1 MMYSILGAG
10 VAGLCAATALVERGA
25 KVEVIDSDPD
35 PTGASWYA
43 GGMLAPFCEGE
54 AAPERVV
61 LAGQR
66 AFEWWNAR
74 VPGVVQKGTLV
85 VAPPRDR
92 AELDRFARA
101 TRSHHWVDPG
111 AIEPDLAGRFASGL
125 HFSSEAHLDPR
136 AATAALCAR
145 LRMLGAELLFGQ
157 QATPRG
163 QIIDCRGLA
172 ARDAV
177 SELRAV
183 RGEMLIVETDEVS
196 LARPVRVLHPR
207 FPCYIVPRGKGR
219 FMIGATM
226 IESDCDRPVSAR
238 AIMELLSAAYALHPA
253 FAESFIVET
262 GAGLRPSLP
271 DNVPAVL
278 HRGDRI
284 FVNGLYRHG
293 FLMAPALA
301 EELGQTL
308 FQERCDADC
317 A

>member
-1 MMYSILGAG
+1 MFSVLGAG
-10 VAGLCAATALVERGA
+10 VAGLCVATALVERGA
-25 KVEVIDSDPD
+25 EVEVIDPDPD

-43 GGMLAPFCEGE
+43 GGMLAPYCEGE

-61 LAGQR
+61 LAGQA

-74 VPGVVQKGTLV
+74 VPGVVQMGTLV
-85 VAPPRDR
+85 VAPSRDR

-101 TRSHHWVDPG
+101 TRGHDWVDPG
-111 AIEPDLAGRFASGL
+111 TLEPDLAGRFARGL
-125 HFSSEAHLDPR
+125 HFPSEAHLDPR

-145 LRMLGAELLFGQ
+145 LSASGADLLFGTQ
-157 QATPRG
+157 STPRG

-172 ARDAV
+172 ARDTLP
-177 SELRAV
+177 ELRTV
-183 RGEMLIVETDEVS
+183 RGEMLVVETHDVS

-207 FPCYIVPRGKGR
+207 FPCYIVPRGEGR

-226 IESDCDRPVSAR
+226 VESDCDAPVTAR
-238 AIMELLSAAYALHPA
+238 AMMELLSAAYVLHPA

-271 DNVPAVL
+271 DNVPAVM
-278 HRGDRI
+278 HREGRI

-301 EELGQTL
+301 EDLGRTL
-308 FQERCDADC
+308 FQEKCDADR